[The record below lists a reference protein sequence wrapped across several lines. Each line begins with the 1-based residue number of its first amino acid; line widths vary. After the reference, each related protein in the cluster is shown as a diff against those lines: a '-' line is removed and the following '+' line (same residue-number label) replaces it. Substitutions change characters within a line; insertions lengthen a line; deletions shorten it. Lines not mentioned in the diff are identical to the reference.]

1 MAVQLVYIGNSLG
14 VLALYLH
21 VTRICIQADPG
32 IKKGRTLGL
41 SGASGRV
48 SGAHIHYGV
57 YRCQARIDQVAFHRL
72 TALLPRNEKK

>member
-1 MAVQLVYIGNSLG
+1 MYFHLS
-14 VLALYLH
+14 
-21 VTRICIQADPG
+21 RIDVKAGQA

-48 SGAHIHYGV
+48 SGAHLHYGV
-57 YRCQARIDQVAFHRL
+57 YLCQARIDPVAFHRL